1 MAQCCHAVAA
11 FHTNSVN
18 TSRLIDMHVRQKW
31 CLWPHNNL
39 VFGGTHEILLIF
51 VFHNSRQAA

>member
-18 TSRLIDMHVRQKW
+18 TSRLIDIHVRQKW
-31 CLWPHNNL
+31 CLWPNRMGFEAQFWL
-39 VFGGTHEILLIF
+39 EMVKLRF
-51 VFHNSRQAA
+51 